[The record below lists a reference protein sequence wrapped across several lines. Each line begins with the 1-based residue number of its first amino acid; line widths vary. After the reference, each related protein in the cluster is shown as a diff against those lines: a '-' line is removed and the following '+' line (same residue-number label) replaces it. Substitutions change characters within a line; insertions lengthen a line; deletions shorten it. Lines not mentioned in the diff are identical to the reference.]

1 MAISDEITRLTNA
14 KAAIKTAIEGKG
26 VTVPS
31 STLLDGY
38 AVLIT
43 SIPSGGS
50 TNEISYPAWVKDGDT
65 HLWID
70 IRNTYQ
76 LAQQLRIRMIGTID
90 WGDGTTVDSVSVTTY
105 TTFSHTYAAP
115 GKYRIDL
122 HPTSGTF
129 YLGGADTPYNVMG
142 TRSGRNQAISAMYQ
156 AEVGTSRITKLSPC
170 TFYCCYG
177 LLRVY
182 VPKTIVTINS
192 SYAIGLCYS
201 LREVVFEDSS
211 TINNTTAGG
220 SSVFYYDYSLQ
231 DVHGYAPP
239 SIETMS
245 SWYRQCYTIG
255 EITIPE
261 SITTIQNYAINGCS
275 GLKVIHCLPTT
286 PPTIADANA
295 FAPPTTC
302 VIEVP
307 SASLATYKAAN
318 IWSTYASQMV
328 GV

>member
-1 MAISDEITRLTNA
+1 MSIASEIQRLQTDR
-14 KAAIKTAIEGKG
+14 TAIQSALVAQGISAA
-26 VTVPS
+26 S
-31 STLLDGY
+31 SHGFDDF
-38 AVLIT
+38 AADIA
-43 SIPSGGS
+43 SISGGGS
-50 TNEISYPAWVKDGDT
+50 TDEISYPAWLKDGDT
-65 HLWID
+65 HLWLD

-76 LAQQLRIRMIGTID
+76 LDQQLRIRMIGTID
-90 WGDGTTVDSVSVTTY
+90 WGDGSTVESVSVTAY
-105 TTFSHTYAAP
+105 TTFTHTYSAP

-129 YLGGADTPYNVMG
+129 YLGGAGTAYNVMG
-142 TRSGRNQAISAMYQ
+142 TRSGRNHAISAMYQ
-156 AEVGTSRITKLSPC
+156 AEVGASRITKLSNC
-170 TFYCCYG
+170 LFYYCYG
-177 LLRVY
+177 LLRLY
-182 VPKTIVTINS
+182 VPKTIVTIDS
-192 SYAIGLCYS
+192 SYAIGYCYS

-220 SSVFYYDYSLQ
+220 GSVFYYDHCLQ

-245 SWYRQCYTIG
+245 SWYRQCNTIG

-261 SITTIQNYAINGCS
+261 SITKIQSYAINGCS

-307 SASLATYKAAN
+307 SASLADYQAAN
-318 IWSTYASQMV
+318 IWANYASQMV

>member
-1 MAISDEITRLTNA
+1 MSVASEIQRIQNA

-38 AVLIT
+38 AALIT

-50 TNEISYPAWVKDGDT
+50 TNEISFPAWVKNGDT
-65 HLWID
+65 HLWLD

-90 WGDGTTVDSVSVTTY
+90 WGDGTVESVSVTTY
-105 TTFSHTYAAP
+105 TTFTHTYSAP

-129 YLGGADTPYNVMG
+129 YLGGAGPSYNVMG
-142 TRSGRNQAISAMYQ
+142 TRSGRNHAISALYQ
-156 AEVGTSRITKLSPC
+156 AEVGTSRITKLSYC
-170 TFYCCYG
+170 TFYYCYG
-177 LLRVY
+177 LLRLY
-182 VPKTIVTINS
+182 VPKTIVTIDS
-192 SYAIGLCYS
+192 SHAIGFCYS
-201 LREVVFEDSS
+201 LREAVFEDSS

-220 SSVFYYDYSLQ
+220 NSVFYYDHSLQ

-239 SIETMS
+239 SIATMN
-245 SWYRQCYTIG
+245 SWYRQCNTIA
-255 EITIPE
+255 EITIPK
-261 SITTIQNYAINGCS
+261 SITTIQNYAINGCL
-275 GLKVIHCLPTT
+275 GLNVIHCLPTT

-302 VIEVP
+302 RIEVP

-318 IWSTYASQMV
+318 IWADYASQMV